1 MTFQEWVSANQATY
15 NSIPS
20 QNIKDYLLNKFHNL
34 PLIMSASDAVKYF
47 KFKYLEFKVEI
58 DKIIFL
64 EAQYQKVW
72 ADATLINPTISTC
85 IENTNE
91 KSNVGYN
98 ADSVYARVNNNN
110 NVNVTTKNILDQLT
124 QINDW
129 LTKLYPKLDNMV
141 VGMLATIKNVGE

>member
-1 MTFQEWVSANQATY
+1 MTFQEWVTANQATY

-72 ADATLINPTISTC
+72 ADATLINPTISTS